1 MSPIKNIF
9 QVHKGHWSYNTSEI
23 YCYIMYAIPSID
35 QKDWETNSIIQD
47 FEGITIRSGCDN
59 CIGNLDSTD
68 HILHDLQPS
77 PCVPEFQISL
87 LLNPQLFCLLV
98 LEACFPLFPS
108 ASFHLS
114 RSPSHHYSLNASH
127 KCLCHY
133 ALLIH
138 IYLIYIHILQLPT
151 SGFPRLLPFYLY
163 LYSVLSFDMFLLLFS
178 PVNK

>member
-1 MSPIKNIF
+1 MLYHVCHTIHRPKRL
-9 QVHKGHWSYNTSEI
+9 
-23 YCYIMYAIPSID
+23 
-35 QKDWETNSIIQD
+35 WETNSIIQD

-59 CIGNLDSTD
+59 CIGNLASTD

-87 LLNPQLFCLLV
+87 SLNPQLFCLLL

-114 RSPSHHYSLNASH
+114 RSPSHHCSINASH

-133 ALLIH
+133 ASLIH
-138 IYLIYIHILQLPT
+138 IYLIHSHILQLPT

-163 LYSVLSFDMFLLLFS
+163 LYSLLSFDMFLLLFS